1 KIVIDADGNKI
12 NVEGDVDEN
21 KDKSKYH
28 YKQNESNDSLKQIQI
43 EKLRE
48 QMKVRDSIDR
58 EKKIKEI
65 IKKNAVNTNGRKT
78 DATEETLTTGSI
90 ISPLLIFSE
99 I

>member
-1 KIVIDADGNKI
+1 
-12 NVEGDVDEN
+12 
-21 KDKSKYH
+21 
-28 YKQNESNDSLKQIQI
+28 
-43 EKLRE
+43 
-48 QMKVRDSIDR
+48 MKVRDSIDR

-65 IKKNAVNTNGRKT
+65 IKKNAVNTNGKKT